1 MTILA
6 IVLLLFGL
14 FILVMTSGNIRL
26 GGCIKFGAILA
37 NTLARG
43 GVFRVVG
50 EYDGERY
57 SVNGAVIMIAMYVI
71 IARIAVIVSK
81 VRIVE
86 QVAGSIFFGYHQLH
100 QFHSSSVSSSFCLS
114 DCSPCWLV
122 FESPCRALCRFLCRS
137 LFRSLCRFLCRS
149 LCRSLC

>member
-43 GVFRVVG
+43 GVFRVVV
-50 EYDGERY
+50 ECDGERY

-86 QVAGSIFFGYHQLH
+86 QVAGSTFLGYHQLH

-114 DCSPCWLV
+114 DCSQCRLV
-122 FESPCRALCRFLCRS
+122 FGFP
-137 LFRSLCRFLCRS
+137 CRS
-149 LCRSLC
+149 LCRSLCRSPCRSLCRSL